1 MDKIIDYYFS
11 PSSPWTY
18 LGHARFTALAARHG
32 ARINVK
38 PADFAGAVFPATG
51 GLPLAQRPKPR
62 QDYRLAELRRW
73 SSYLGLPLNLH
84 PRYFPV
90 AADAAARMIIAADL
104 KHGTA
109 AALDLAGR
117 VMATVWVKEGD
128 IADANS
134 LAALAAQA
142 RLGGTALLQRAEHE
156 DVRNRYARNTEEA
169 VARGVFGAP
178 FYIYR
183 DEPFWGQDRL
193 DFLDRALARE

>member
-1 MDKIIDYYFS
+1 MEKIIDYYFS

-32 ARINVK
+32 ARVNIK
-38 PADFAGAVFPATG
+38 PADFGAVFAATG

-73 SSYLGLPLNLH
+73 SAHLGLPLNLQ

-104 KHGTA
+104 KHGTT

-117 VMATVWVKEGD
+117 VMAEVWVKEGD
-128 IADANS
+128 IADTHS
-134 LAALAAQA
+134 LAALAALA
-142 RLGGTALLQRAEHE
+142 RLGGTSLLQRAEHD
-156 DVRNRYARNTEEA
+156 DVKTRYARYTEEA

-178 FYIYR
+178 FFIYR

-193 DFLDRALARE
+193 EFLERALARG

>member
-1 MDKIIDYYFS
+1 MDKLIDYYFS

-32 ARINVK
+32 ARVNLK
-38 PADFAGAVFPATG
+38 PADFGAVFAATG

-73 SSYLGLPLNLH
+73 RDHLGLALNLQ
-84 PRYFPV
+84 PRHFPV
-90 AADAAARMIIAADL
+90 ATDAAARMIIAADL

-117 VMATVWVKEGD
+117 VMGEVWVKEGN
-128 IADANS
+128 IADTGT
-134 LAALAAQA
+134 LAAIAAQA
-142 RLGGTALLQRAEHE
+142 RLGGTALLQRAEQE
-156 DVRNRYARNTEEA
+156 DVRSRYARHTEEA

-193 DFLDRALARE
+193 DFLNLALARD